1 MTEAFEIEA
10 QGDHE
15 FLVRLRGKAENAE
28 SWFRLTPDV
37 LRDLDVRADEEELV
51 RRTVQFLLR
60 HQDIPDFPAVVE
72 IEDVIATYPDYVAF
86 VSR

>member
-37 LRDLDVRADEEELV
+37 LQDLDVRSDEEELV